1 MRRPAKRC
9 AMIVKRCAA
18 DGKRPKEKNMTQRE
32 AIEEVVYE
40 VLKDGEVHSADELQR
55 ICLKRGIINEKQR
68 RAIRG
73 TIYNLK
79 KKDKRIVT
87 VVRGKYKLEGE
98 KVCTTIEDE
107 VKSIRKRIEELKKIG
122 WLNTN
127 DTELNRA
134 RQDVEAL
141 KQLKTEI
148 ENLIKNIK

>member
-1 MRRPAKRC
+1 
-9 AMIVKRCAA
+9 
-18 DGKRPKEKNMTQRE
+18 MTQRE

-107 VKSIRKRIEELKKIG
+107 VKSIRKRI
-122 WLNTN
+122 
-127 DTELNRA
+127 
-134 RQDVEAL
+134 V
-141 KQLKTEI
+141 
-148 ENLIKNIK
+148 

>member
-1 MRRPAKRC
+1 MIVKRC

-18 DGKRPKEKNMTQRE
+18 DGKRPKEENMTQRE

-87 VVRGKYKLEGE
+87 VVRGKYKLDGE
-98 KVCTTIEDE
+98 KVCPTIEDE
-107 VKSIRKRIEELKKIG
+107 VKSIRKRIEELKKMG

>member
-1 MRRPAKRC
+1 M
-9 AMIVKRCAA
+9 
-18 DGKRPKEKNMTQRE
+18 KNVYLTLRE
-32 AIEEVVYE
+32 LRHGIILVIEA
-40 VLKDGEVHSADELQR
+40 LL
-55 ICLKRGIINEKQR
+55 IINEKQR

-107 VKSIRKRIEELKKIG
+107 VKSIHKRIEELKKIG
-122 WLNTN
+122 WFNTN

>member
-1 MRRPAKRC
+1 MKSREGLFVGQY
-9 AMIVKRCAA
+9 IV
-18 DGKRPKEKNMTQRE
+18 
-32 AIEEVVYE
+32 
-40 VLKDGEVHSADELQR
+40 L
-55 ICLKRGIINEKQR
+55 
-68 RAIRG
+68 
-73 TIYNLK
+73 

-107 VKSIRKRIEELKKIG
+107 VKSIHNRIEELEKLG
-122 WLNTN
+122 WFNAN